1 MEKPRIGFIGLGI
14 MGRPMCAN
22 LLKAGYSLTVWNR
35 SQPGIDE
42 VVGYGAEAGATPADV
57 AAKSDVIITIVT
69 DSLPAL
75 AGHNLGPTAP
85 ELLLSALASC
95 LAHTYLVV
103 AINHG
108 VRYETLEVEV
118 RGCIDYRGL
127 LEVDPAAPIAPYDL
141 AYDAQIAT
149 DATDAMLARVQADV
163 ERLCPVLRALT
174 QPTPVTGRVVRTG
187 AAVAAG

>member
-1 MEKPRIGFIGLGI
+1 MPGL
-14 MGRPMCAN
+14 PDYLAV
-22 LLKAGYSLTVWNR
+22 KQAS
-35 SQPGIDE
+35 
-42 VVGYGAEAGATPADV
+42 V
-57 AAKSDVIITIVT
+57 AALRTKLSAAETPGVPVSVRARVAGSSGVRPVQVREFTIVT

-103 AINHG
+103 ATNHS